1 MFEDLGIGKLLIIF
15 AVIMILFGSKKLP
28 DLAKGLG
35 KGIRDFKSALKGE
48 DEDESSDKNKKSDK

>member
-1 MFEDLGIGKLLIIF
+1 MFEDLGVGKLLIIF

-48 DEDESSDKNKKSDK
+48 DENESSDKNKKIDK

>member
-1 MFEDLGIGKLLIIF
+1 MFEDLGVGKLLIIF

-48 DEDESSDKNKKSDK
+48 DEDESSDKNKKIDK

>member
-48 DEDESSDKNKKSDK
+48 DEDESSDKNKKPDK